1 MTMKTDLY
9 EILGV
14 SRSTSPEDIKKA
26 YRKLAVKYH
35 PDKNKDNPEAEN
47 KFKEV
52 AAAYEILGDK
62 NRRAE
67 YDAAP
72 DLSSFGFGTE
82 EFGFDFADVFSDLFG
97 HGQRR
102 THRRSQKGRNI
113 NVDLQIDFESSVF
126 GCDQKVEIPRR
137 ADCPTCNATGVGDE
151 STIHHCAPCAG
162 TGHIKT
168 RQGFMSIATTC
179 TSCGGSGKII
189 RNPCVECNGMG
200 NVNMTQ
206 SFTLKIP
213 AGIDTGHK
221 LRVDAMG
228 EPGVRGGQS
237 GDMIIR
243 IIVKESKEFRRDGC
257 DVHSNVF
264 VSFIDAILGRQISVN
279 TLYGTENIRVPAGTQ
294 PGAVLRIRSSGVP
307 RLNHTA
313 MGDHHVHVKIKVP
326 KDITPEQKELLEKF
340 DALSKSVR

>member
-1 MTMKTDLY
+1 
-9 EILGV
+9 V
-14 SRSTSPEDIKKA
+14 S
-26 YRKLAVKYH
+26 
-35 PDKNKDNPEAEN
+35 
-47 KFKEV
+47 
-52 AAAYEILGDK
+52 AAYEILGDK

-67 YDAAP
+67 YDVGP
-72 DLSSFGFGTE
+72 DLSSFGFGSGPDPGFGPE
-82 EFGFDFADVFSDLFG
+82 EFGFDFADVFGDLFG
-97 HGQRR
+97 NRR
-102 THRRSQKGRNI
+102 PKTRPRTQKGRNI

-137 ADCPTCNATGVGDE
+137 ADCPTCNATGIGDE

-162 TGHIKT
+162 SGHIKT

-179 TSCGGSGKII
+179 TSCGGSGKTI
-189 RNPCVECNGMG
+189 RNPCVECNGIG
-200 NVNMTQ
+200 HINVSQ
-206 SFTLKIP
+206 AFTLKVP

-221 LRVDAMG
+221 LRVDGMG
-228 EPGVRGGQS
+228 EPGIRGGRP

-243 IIVKESKEFRRDGC
+243 ILVKESKEFRRDGC
-257 DVHSNVF
+257 DVHSNIF

-279 TLYGTENIRVPAGTQ
+279 TLYGAENIRVPAGTQ

-313 MGDHHVHVKIKVP
+313 MGDHYVHVKIRVP

-340 DALSKSVR
+340 DVLNKS